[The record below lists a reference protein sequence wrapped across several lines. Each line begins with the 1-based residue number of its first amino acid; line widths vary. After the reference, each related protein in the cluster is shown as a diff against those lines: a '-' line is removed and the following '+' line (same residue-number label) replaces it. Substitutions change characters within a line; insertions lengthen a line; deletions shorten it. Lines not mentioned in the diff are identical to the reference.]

1 MAARSAR
8 QSPSIR
14 QRVLR
19 SAVLTVLTG
28 ALIGATV
35 AAFTV
40 SRMVRHVMSSSME
53 EAAQVLAILAEHEYE
68 HLAEAAGHGQVLP
81 AGPHREV
88 LLWQLRSP
96 DGSLVLR
103 SHDAPAAPW
112 AAPLVEGHQHAA
124 GLALFTVAGQ
134 GLWLQVAQPLD
145 HLRSAQRRA
154 ALQTGGAVMALGVLA
169 AAILGWRIRVELRP
183 LDRLAQDVESVKP
196 GPTATALPRSTRIEL
211 EPVYA
216 ALENL
221 LQRLAER
228 LRAERAFAAQ
238 AAHSLRTPL
247 AGLTAQ
253 IEVAKI
259 SDAVDVPG
267 RLDQALHAARRLN
280 GVVGGLLA
288 LGRAAGPLEW
298 RSFDARELG
307 RVALGGSLE
316 ADVSGLDQAPALR
329 GHLDLISAAVANLVD
344 NAARHGASCVSITA
358 SVDGRMQQLRVSDNG
373 PGVPPERLQA
383 LRDGLVR
390 FERHGEVAGPLGLGL
405 TLAMTVARAHGGRVD
420 VNCVGSG
427 APGFCVQ
434 MSWPTTTPD
443 ASREA
448 RVDPV
453 TRSARGRERGEPL
466 S

>member
-1 MAARSAR
+1 MAARSTP
-8 QSPSIR
+8 QSPSIE

-19 SAVLTVLTG
+19 SAVLTVLAG

-40 SRMVRHVMSSSME
+40 SQMVRHLMESSLE

-68 HLAEAAGHGQVLP
+68 HLAEAAGHGQMLP

-103 SHDAPAAPW
+103 SHDAPAEPW

-124 GLALFTVAGQ
+124 DLALFTVAGQ
-134 GLWLQVAQPLD
+134 ALWLQVAQPLG
-145 HLRSAQRRA
+145 HLRRAQRRA
-154 ALQTGGAVMALGVLA
+154 AQQAGGAVMVLGLLA
-169 AAILGWRIRVELRP
+169 AAIVGWRIRVELRP
-183 LDRLAQDVESVKP
+183 LGRLAQDVEAFNP
-196 GPTATALPRSTRIEL
+196 GPTATVLPRSTRLEL

-216 ALENL
+216 ALEHL
-221 LQRLAER
+221 LQRLTEK
-228 LRAERAFAAQ
+228 LRFERAFAAQ

-259 SDAVDVPG
+259 SDAVDLPG
-267 RLDQALHAARRLN
+267 RLDQALNAARRLN

-307 RVALGGSLE
+307 RVALGGCLE
-316 ADVSGLDQAPALR
+316 ADVSGLDQAPALQ

-344 NAARHGASCVSITA
+344 NAARHGASRVSVTA
-358 SVDGRMQQLRVSDNG
+358 SVNGRMQQLRVMDNG

-390 FERHGEVAGPLGLGL
+390 FERDGEVAGPLGLGL

-420 VNCVGSG
+420 VNCTDSG

-434 MSWPTTTPD
+434 MSWPATAPD
-443 ASREA
+443 AGRA
-448 RVDPV
+448 TRVGPV
-453 TRSARGRERGEPL
+453 PSSARGRERPEPL